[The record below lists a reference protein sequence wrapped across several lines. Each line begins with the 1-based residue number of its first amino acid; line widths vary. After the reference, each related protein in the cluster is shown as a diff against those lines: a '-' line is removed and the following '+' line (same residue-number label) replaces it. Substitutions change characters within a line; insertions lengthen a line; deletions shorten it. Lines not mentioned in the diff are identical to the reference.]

1 MAPKRT
7 RKIMRCIYAM
17 AIMST
22 IGCSDYKFAR
32 RGDGSKD
39 PADTASTIEADTG
52 WPDLEDLTCP
62 EYTADAFECG
72 ITDACPTTPEGGFT
86 PIVEWAALEGSSCK
100 SQPVIGD
107 LDGDGQPEVVLN
119 AAPIFASQGTLYVLD
134 GKTGATK
141 WERNAQMGYANAP
154 ALGDVDGD
162 GSPDIVVVKEY
173 EHSLLAIGSYSVV
186 LYSAEGTVIW
196 ESDRFTGDDFDY
208 VAAPAISD
216 MDHDGHPEIVVG
228 RVILNSDGT
237 TRGVGAAGR
246 GSFGLG
252 GVDEGALPAIADL
265 DLDGTEEVIVGNA
278 MYSPDGD
285 PLWVDFTQE
294 DGMVSVANLDDD
306 EAGEF
311 IAVSHNTVRAHD
323 TSGEVMWGPIT
334 LPSANITSP
343 AAIGDIDADGLPE
356 IIVAGGNE
364 LWAMERDG
372 SIKWTAEVVDES
384 GATGASIFDF
394 EGDGISEVVYIDEQE
409 MVVFDGETGAVKFY
423 SSEHSSP
430 TMYDYPSIADV
441 DGDNQAE
448 IVVCHSGF
456 GPAVSAYGDL
466 DESWA
471 PSRKV
476 WNQHAY
482 SITNVNDDLSIP
494 VDATPNFTTYNS
506 WHSAMAVS
514 DAEALRM
521 DLSGTINNVCE
532 DDCDKGVVVVTY
544 QIFNLSETLFEG
556 PLNVSFYAEHGDTM
570 SLVETIE
577 LELSL
582 ASGTTTEGITS
593 YLHAEETIGSEGLIM
608 VVDDNGSGTGMVTEC
623 SEIDNT
629 DKWGVAICDEL
640 SE

>member
-1 MAPKRT
+1 
-7 RKIMRCIYAM
+7 MRWVLAM
-17 AIMST
+17 ALST
-22 IGCSDYKFAR
+22 ATGCSDYKFAR
-32 RGDGSKD
+32 RGDG
-39 PADTASTIEADTG
+39 TAGARDSGEFPGTDTG
-52 WPDLEDLTCP
+52 WPDLDDLDCP
-62 EYTADAFECG
+62 AFTADAFECG
-72 ITDACPTTPEGGFT
+72 VTDACPTTPEGGFT

-100 SQPVIGD
+100 AQPVIGD
-107 LDGDGQPEVVLN
+107 LDGDGYPEVVVN
-119 AAPIFASQGTLYVLD
+119 AVPVFESLGTLYVLD
-134 GKTGATK
+134 GRTGTQK
-141 WERNAQMGYANAP
+141 WERPAQMGYANAP

-162 GSPDIVVVKEY
+162 GRPDIAIVKEY
-173 EHSLLAIGSYSVV
+173 ENSLLLPGSYSVV
-186 LYSAEGTVIW
+186 LYNAEGTVIW

-228 RVILNSDGT
+228 RVILNSDGS

-246 GSFGLG
+246 GSFGISPG
-252 GVDEGALPAIADL
+252 NISEGALPAIADL

-278 MYSPDGD
+278 MYSPDGL

-311 IAVSHNTVRAHD
+311 IAVSFNTVRAHD
-323 TSGEVMWGPIT
+323 TSGAVMWGPIT

-343 AAIGDIDADGLPE
+343 AAIGDIDADDLPE

-372 SIKWTAEVVDES
+372 TVKWTAEVVDES

-423 SSEHSSP
+423 SAEHSSP
-430 TMYDYPSIADV
+430 TMYDYPSIADI

-448 IVVCHSGF
+448 IVVCHSSF

-471 PSRKV
+471 PARQV

-494 VDATPNFTTYNS
+494 VDATPNFQTYNS
-506 WHSAMAVS
+506 WHSAMAVTDS
-514 DAEALRM
+514 EALRY

-544 QIFNLSETLFEG
+544 QIFNLSETRFEG
-556 PLNVSFYAEHGDTM
+556 PVLVSFYADFDGAKR
-570 SLVETIE
+570 LVETVEVSIN
-577 LELSL
+577 LD
-582 ASGTTTEGITS
+582 SGTTTEGITS
-593 YLHAEETIGSEGLIM
+593 YLRADETFGSDGLIM
-608 VVDDNGSGTGMVTEC
+608 VVDDNGTGTGMVTEC
-623 SEIDNT
+623 SEIDN
-629 DKWGVAICDEL
+629 DDAWGVAICDEV

>member
-1 MAPKRT
+1 
-7 RKIMRCIYAM
+7 MRWMLALGFS
-17 AIMST
+17 AT
-22 IGCSDYKFAR
+22 AGCSDYKFAR
-32 RGDGSKD
+32 RGDGTET
-39 PADTASTIEADTG
+39 PADTG
-52 WPDLEDLTCP
+52 WMLADDTGWPNLEDLDCP
-62 EYTADAFECG
+62 ETTADAFECG
-72 ITDACPTTPEGGFT
+72 ITDACPTAPEGGFT

-100 SQPVIGD
+100 SQPVVGD
-107 LDGDGQPEVVLN
+107 IDGDGQPEIVVN
-119 AAPIFASQGTLYVLD
+119 AVPIFQSLGTLYVLD
-134 GKTGATK
+134 GKTGASK
-141 WERNAQMGYANAP
+141 WERPAQMGYANAP

-162 GSPDIVVVKEY
+162 GRPDIVIVKEY
-173 EHSLLAIGSYSVV
+173 EHSLLLPGSYSVV
-186 LYSAEGTVIW
+186 LYSADGTVIW
-196 ESDRFTGDDFDY
+196 ESARFPGDDFDY

-228 RVILNSDGT
+228 RVILNSDGS
-237 TRGVGAAGR
+237 TRGVGVAGR
-246 GSFGLG
+246 GSFGLSPG
-252 GVDEGALPAIADL
+252 GISEGALPAIADL

-311 IAVSHNTVRAHD
+311 IAVSYNTVRAHD
-323 TSGEVMWGPIT
+323 TSGAVLWGPIT

-372 SIKWTAEVVDES
+372 SIKWTAEVIDES

-409 MVVFDGETGAVKFY
+409 MLVFDGETGAVKFY
-423 SSEHSSP
+423 SAEHSSP
-430 TMYDYPSIADV
+430 TMYDYPSIADI

-448 IVVCHSGF
+448 IVVCHSDF

-471 PSRKV
+471 PARTV

-482 SITNVNDDLSIP
+482 SITNVNDNLSIP

-506 WHSAMAVS
+506 WHSAMAVT
-514 DAEALRM
+514 DAEALRF

-544 QIFNLSETLFEG
+544 QIFNLSEARFEG
-556 PLNVSFYAEHGDTM
+556 PLMVSFYADFGDEKV
-570 SLVETIE
+570 LVDTIE
-577 LELSL
+577 LSLSIE
-582 ASGTTTEGITS
+582 SGTTTEGITS
-593 YLHAEETIGSEGLIM
+593 YLHAADTIGSEGLIM
-608 VVDDNGSGTGMVTEC
+608 VVDDNGMGTGMVTEC
-623 SEIDNT
+623 SEIDN
-629 DKWGVAICDEL
+629 DDSWGVAICDEL